1 MENTNEERN
10 VALNEEQKNNAIL
23 DQGIEQIQANGGM
36 SEAAMEADIA
46 SESLDS
52 FFYDETEDNND
63 SPSENEIE
71 AAERAY
77 QEWEEMLDDNQKA
90 EEIIEKNQRKEPA
103 DVDVK
108 TNYVID
114 KLSKAGIEVVTD
126 KEEFDRIL
134 ESQRIL
140 QKMQENNS
148 VTELFISKNEENLNS
163 EIDKLTINDIGLKD
177 EYIEIS
183 KQTPFIFKEF
193 GLNEYPVCM
202 YKQKLARALFLEKEK
217 FGERRTHGH
226 KDEFTSKEV
235 KEVFQNLGNPRYV
248 FNSRRNI
255 DVPDDF
261 YLIGVYDQF
270 DKNKNPMMVSFHFD
284 KNKNEIEA
292 NWVTAVYGRNKIDIM
307 KNWIDQ
313 GFLLYVND
321 TEIEKA
327 SEEVGTL
334 YMRVM
339 HSLNAHSDNIVRKSD
354 FVNNMNILFYQK
366 DNTTYG
372 FAHNGKIYLNPDV
385 MNSEAAVH
393 EYTHLWDAYTQKTN
407 PELWE
412 KGLNIFKGTHYWEE
426 VKSDPNY
433 ADISN
438 DDNLV
443 LSEIHS
449 RICGKMAEKILE
461 KIIEQD
467 GQLTKDSVINWDKET
482 WEYMKNELWFN
493 VKDQFN
499 SEDLKQ
505 FLSTPMKDLFQREL
519 NLKIEQLKEKD
530 VDVKTNYVID
540 MLSKAGIE
548 VVTDKE
554 EFDRI
559 LAREKLLQKMA
570 KSKSEKYLNTEDI
583 KLLKSWGYKKDDFEQ
598 IQLAMLVSDIKLNG
612 KKTSVK
618 KAVEV
623 LGRKDFLSGISRS
636 AFSWSSERINEDNT
650 VSFDSEIIFN
660 HSLPG
665 EEYVRINNAAKE
677 AKEHI
682 EFLNELVRQESYFTF
697 DEEDSRKFI
706 EHIDEWRQNN
716 TNPSKLIV
724 VGKVTPVMKILGIS
738 EKLIEVEQATLDKM
752 VRDNPLYPNDKQG
765 HSLTVDDI
773 YAIPSQLADPVMV
786 FKSRTRDDSYVFFTE
801 RKDSE
806 NHSILIPLAVDKKK
820 GRIVI
825 HEITSMYGKDKE
837 IDFVKTNVVENNLI
851 YEDRKRSC
859 LWAKEKVEELNEL
872 NRKDAEKKLSSNG
885 ERFTQIQFLGQRF
898 TDNGTYTFNILTKE
912 RLVNFLSSQNTN
924 VQNFIQNNTTYG
936 FAHDGKIYLNPDVM
950 NSEAAIHEYTHLWD
964 AYTQKTNPE
973 LWEKGLNIFKG
984 TSLWNEVLEDEN
996 YADIKDDE
1004 NLVLSECHA
1013 RICGKIADAVLQK
1026 VLERDGDLKKAEMID
1041 WDMECSQYLFNEL
1054 KQNNEQL
1061 RKEDFFEVV
1070 NFMATPMKDLFQR
1083 ELKLKIE
1090 QIKENKVDNDYTPKY
1105 PAYME
1110 NRFVLEQNHPDGW
1123 AVGKNMWVIWDN
1135 LLQHSGR
1142 SGGFF
1147 NTEEG
1152 IAAGNKELNE
1162 IIDSVKKSETEALEK
1177 VYEGNGAYTCQLF
1190 SDYSGYGSTTTRHEM
1205 LFATAKENSHGS
1217 IIDAVGVLES
1227 EIGTI
1232 KGYARAF
1239 ANRNN
1244 FAADSLLIAF
1254 NPTDKRKN
1262 ANKQWTELSILAKEK
1277 NISFVYQDGETESRY
1292 AFALDYAHKHNLPC
1306 FLLDNEISRKIAQN
1320 VESVTFYKDYEDLIN
1335 KVNAMAEEQT
1345 VSASVQKVDRQVSVE
1360 KEKSTNELNYHGLTL
1375 AKKDNNLIEPAYDVL
1390 LIKGI
1395 DDKTDSKLV
1404 EMLDNSAKWDQ
1415 YCISN
1420 NSENFIPAIAAQ
1432 IVSEKKEVQNEN
1444 INKSFIKKVQELKE
1458 KVTKSLKKN
1467 VAVGIALTSI
1477 FSANPNLFA
1486 QTKTVVPASEQKIIK
1501 EAEKEKEE
1509 LLKTYKNK
1517 SPEELLNLILA
1528 ANEAKTAAKIEAS
1541 REQDKNQVL
1550 EKENKELKV
1559 KNEKLDFYKEHYK
1572 TKSAVQESFYEE
1584 KKKTQDMYESL
1595 KRSSQEDHDILYKHA
1610 KIVVNG
1616 KERVCHTGLVNG
1628 FKNCVE
1634 RLDNAVKLNN
1644 ELVKE
1649 NIELRNILNRSNQ
1662 NERNGVSY

>member
-10 VALNEEQKNNAIL
+10 VALNEEQKNNTIL
-23 DQGIEQIQANGGM
+23 DQGIEQIQVNGGI

-77 QEWEEMLDDNQKA
+77 QEWEEMLDDNQIA

-108 TNYVID
+108 TNYVLN

-126 KEEFDRIL
+126 KQEFNEIL
-134 ESQRIL
+134 ENIEELNITLEMLNEKPNHL
-140 QKMQENNS
+140 QKISSENDSEPKVGQDTTSAISTPNNQNHIVFIENS
-148 VTELFISKNEENLNS
+148 QQL
-163 EIDKLTINDIGLKD
+163 
-177 EYIEIS
+177 Y
-183 KQTPFIFKEF
+183 
-193 GLNEYPVCM
+193 Y
-202 YKQKLARALFLEKEK
+202 
-217 FGERRTHGH
+217 ER
-226 KDEFTSKEV
+226 
-235 KEVFQNLGNPRYV
+235 L
-248 FNSRRNI
+248 
-255 DVPDDF
+255 
-261 YLIGVYDQF
+261 
-270 DKNKNPMMVSFHFD
+270 
-284 KNKNEIEA
+284 
-292 NWVTAVYGRNKIDIM
+292 
-307 KNWIDQ
+307 
-313 GFLLYVND
+313 
-321 TEIEKA
+321 
-327 SEEVGTL
+327 
-334 YMRVM
+334 
-339 HSLNAHSDNIVRKSD
+339 
-354 FVNNMNILFYQK
+354 NNMNASDNSPEEFYHNLRKVFDVDDATKESGYIYQK
-366 DNTTYG
+366 QGEDFYKLRIANHLITVKNRTGAKTHQTSIVIKFTENKRRTNEKARVIEYVYNPDNLTSKKMNGIISGIKDWLKTGEYTDKNFDEKFISHAEMINGKVEIIPNANVQKMTSSEYNNKEVDAFVTDKSGFVDPEKIAAIDLYGFEEAKKMWKDGEPDWDTRMMLQDKSISDYLNLKRPNIYNYQINDVVYG
-372 FAHNGKIYLNPDV
+372 FAYEGKIYLNPDV
-385 MNSEAAVH
+385 MNSEV
-393 EYTHLWDAYTQKTN
+393 
-407 PELWE
+407 
-412 KGLNIFKGTHYWEE
+412 
-426 VKSDPNY
+426 
-433 ADISN
+433 
-438 DDNLV
+438 
-443 LSEIHS
+443 
-449 RICGKMAEKILE
+449 
-461 KIIEQD
+461 
-467 GQLTKDSVINWDKET
+467 
-482 WEYMKNELWFN
+482 
-493 VKDQFN
+493 
-499 SEDLKQ
+499 
-505 FLSTPMKDLFQREL
+505 
-519 NLKIEQLKEKD
+519 
-530 VDVKTNYVID
+530 
-540 MLSKAGIE
+540 
-548 VVTDKE
+548 
-554 EFDRI
+554 
-559 LAREKLLQKMA
+559 
-570 KSKSEKYLNTEDI
+570 
-583 KLLKSWGYKKDDFEQ
+583 
-598 IQLAMLVSDIKLNG
+598 
-612 KKTSVK
+612 
-618 KAVEV
+618 
-623 LGRKDFLSGISRS
+623 
-636 AFSWSSERINEDNT
+636 
-650 VSFDSEIIFN
+650 
-660 HSLPG
+660 
-665 EEYVRINNAAKE
+665 
-677 AKEHI
+677 
-682 EFLNELVRQESYFTF
+682 
-697 DEEDSRKFI
+697 
-706 EHIDEWRQNN
+706 
-716 TNPSKLIV
+716 
-724 VGKVTPVMKILGIS
+724 
-738 EKLIEVEQATLDKM
+738 
-752 VRDNPLYPNDKQG
+752 
-765 HSLTVDDI
+765 
-773 YAIPSQLADPVMV
+773 
-786 FKSRTRDDSYVFFTE
+786 
-801 RKDSE
+801 
-806 NHSILIPLAVDKKK
+806 
-820 GRIVI
+820 
-825 HEITSMYGKDKE
+825 
-837 IDFVKTNVVENNLI
+837 
-851 YEDRKRSC
+851 
-859 LWAKEKVEELNEL
+859 
-872 NRKDAEKKLSSNG
+872 
-885 ERFTQIQFLGQRF
+885 
-898 TDNGTYTFNILTKE
+898 
-912 RLVNFLSSQNTN
+912 
-924 VQNFIQNNTTYG
+924 
-936 FAHDGKIYLNPDVM
+936 
-950 NSEAAIHEYTHLWD
+950 AIHEYTHLWD

-1147 NTEEG
+1147 NTGEG

-1217 IIDAVGVLES
+1217 IIDAVGVRES
-1227 EIGTI
+1227 EVGTI
-1232 KGYARAF
+1232 KGYAKAF

-1254 NPTDKRKN
+1254 NPTDTRKN

-1345 VSASVQKVDRQVSVE
+1345 VSASVQKADRQVSVE

-1375 AKKDNNLIEPAYDVL
+1375 LKKDNNLIEPAYDIL

-1404 EMLDNSAKWDQ
+1404 EMMDNSAKWNQ

-1432 IVSEKKEVQNEN
+1432 IVLKKKEVQNEN
-1444 INKSFIKKVQELKE
+1444 INKSFIEKVQELKE

-1649 NIELRNILNRSNQ
+1649 NRELRNILNRSNQ